1 MRSNAQSRTAG
12 TSCEYQETAGDIAT
26 YCLNPDLEGIPFYP
40 PPDDAPGACSCNLG
54 KLLTSIYQTSAETE
68 SCGANGEEIV
78 SGLTSNDEIQTF
90 SEACICCSQSATQS
104 AADATPPPTSAG
116 EANEDGNDDESSEDD
131 ADNSSGQGSED
142 KPDAAPVT
150 MPKPM
155 ALVGLAFLAVVI
167 ML

>member
-1 MRSNAQSRTAG
+1 MT
-12 TSCEYQETAGDIAT
+12 
-26 YCLNPDLEGIPFYP
+26 F
-40 PPDDAPGACSCNLG
+40 
-54 KLLTSIYQTSAETE
+54 K
-68 SCGANGEEIV
+68 GEERVVTVV
-78 SGLTSNDEIQTF
+78 S
-90 SEACICCSQSATQS
+90 
-104 AADATPPPTSAG
+104 ADATPPPTSAG

-131 ADNSSGQGSED
+131 ADKSSGQGSEE